1 MALQVASKQRPCRSE
16 TSAEKDYLKAL
27 RRAARKP
34 CVASVLA
41 QIVHRRV
48 VLAGSSALGFCGARA
63 VA

>member
-1 MALQVASKQRPCRSE
+1 MALQVASKQWPCRSRNIGRNG
-16 TSAEKDYLKAL
+16 YFKAS